1 MSNDAREKA
10 IERLAAILCVADRE
24 EYAAEAEKVGREVFD
39 IRGGEYRA
47 SWERQARGVL
57 DTLSLV
63 AVPPDLVDAVRAADA
78 AYSQRYPNSLPS
90 EGARCVGNDDVTDV
104 EVDCN
109 ETRLALADAILAQ
122 LTETKGTT

>member
-24 EYAAEAEKVGREVFD
+24 EDAAEAEKVGREVFD

-63 AVPPDLVDAVRAADA
+63 AVPPDLVDAVRAAEDRAIDSRLVEADA
-78 AYSQRYPNSLPS
+78 YYTAK
-90 EGARCVGNDDVTDV
+90 
-104 EVDCN
+104 
-109 ETRLALADAILAQ
+109 LALADAILAQ
-122 LTETKGTT
+122 LTETKTPPPREG

>member
-1 MSNDAREKA
+1 MSNDARDDA
-10 IERLAAILCVADRE
+10 IVRLAAALDGAASGMGAD
-24 EYAAEAEKVGREVFD
+24 D
-39 IRGGEYRA
+39 IRA
-47 SWERQARGVL
+47 TIRQGHRVTGLPQALARYIFDALG
-57 DTLSLV
+57 LV